1 MKNKLQLLVIT
12 TATILTAACAH
23 HRDVRPGA
31 DGLNKV
37 VVSAEDADQGSHNAL
52 SQARHYCESKNKEA
66 VIVDE
71 NSKYVGSMDEST
83 YKNVKTG
90 SKVASAVGGAGMVFG
105 GKNEKNAG
113 GLLAI
118 GGVAGDAAAGNGY
131 SYTMTFKC
139 Q

>member
-1 MKNKLQLLVIT
+1 MNMNLSFLSLSITVLLF
-12 TATILTAACAH
+12 AACAH

-31 DGLNKV
+31 DGINKV
-37 VVSAEDADQGSHNAL
+37 VVASEDEESGAQNAL

-66 VIVDE
+66 AIVSE
-71 NSKYVGSMDEST
+71 GSKYIGSMDEST
-83 YKNVKTG
+83 YKNIKTG

-118 GGVAGDAAAGNGY
+118 GGTAGTLATGNGY
-131 SYTMTFKC
+131 NYTMTFKC